1 MAINHIGVMSGI
13 GGLITST
20 TLATQTGDKTITNTT
35 VETSMFDGIVGSKK
49 IAPNYLHP
57 GKTIRVK
64 LNGIYS
70 CNNGV
75 DATVKVKLGSVTLA
89 SSTSSLTQTTTDSL
103 FELEFMFTCR
113 TEGVAGTVIG
123 QGRSI
128 VYAGQGFSTATSRAL
143 KMMSPATVDTTIE
156 NEIDITY
163 TWGTASPTNSIK
175 TTNITIESYW

>member
-1 MAINHIGVMSGI
+1 
-13 GGLITST
+13 
-20 TLATQTGDKTITNTT
+20 
-35 VETSMFDGIVGSKK
+35 
-49 IAPNYLHP
+49 
-57 GKTIRVK
+57 
-64 LNGIYS
+64 
-70 CNNGV
+70 
-75 DATVKVKLGSVTLA
+75 
-89 SSTSSLTQTTTDSL
+89 
-103 FELEFMFTCR
+103 MFTCR
-113 TEGVAGTVIG
+113 TEGITGTVIG